1 MKGCGEYGVDAFA
14 GNRVARR
21 GLEHELARMEQED
34 SVLQM
39 ENKLLRL

>member
-1 MKGCGEYGVDAFA
+1 MKGCEEYGVDAFPE
-14 GNRVARR
+14 NRVARR
-21 GLEHELARMEQED
+21 GLEHEQARMEQED